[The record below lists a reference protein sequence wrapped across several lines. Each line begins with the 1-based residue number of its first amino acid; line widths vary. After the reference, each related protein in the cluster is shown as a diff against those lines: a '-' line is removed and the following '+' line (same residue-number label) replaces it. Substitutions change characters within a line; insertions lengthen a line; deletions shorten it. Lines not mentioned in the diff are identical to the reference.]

1 MFGLSGCNDPRDG
14 PRTRKTEKIMIL
26 DALKN
31 SALYYEVS
39 PRMKKAFELIASR
52 DWTTVEPG
60 IHELDGRDIY
70 VNVMER
76 ELKLKPDAK
85 LEVHN
90 EYIDIQVLI
99 TGREESFGWSERKD
113 LRQPLGEFDA
123 EKDIQLFDDVPQTY
137 YTLRPGQFT
146 VLFPEDGHAPM
157 VGEGRV
163 RKIIVKVR
171 K

>member
-1 MFGLSGCNDPRDG
+1 MQNRKINKDHDFRLS
-14 PRTRKTEKIMIL
+14 E
-26 DALKN
+26 N
-31 SALYYEVS
+31 SALYENVN
-39 PRMKKAFELIASR
+39 PRMKKAFELIAST
-52 DWTTVEPG
+52 DWTTMETG
-60 IHELDGRDIY
+60 IHELDGNDIY

-76 ELKLKPDAK
+76 ELKQKSDAK

-90 EYIDIQVLI
+90 EYIDIQVLV
-99 TGREESFGWSERKD
+99 TGKEEAFGWSERKD
-113 LRQPLGEFDA
+113 LRMPQGEFNA
-123 EKDIQLFDDVPQTY
+123 EKDIQFFDDVPQTY

-157 VGEGRV
+157 VGEGTM

>member
-1 MFGLSGCNDPRDG
+1 
-14 PRTRKTEKIMIL
+14 MIL
-26 DALKN
+26 DSLKN
-31 SALYYEVS
+31 SALYENVN
-39 PRMKKAFELIASR
+39 PRMKKAFALIAST
-52 DWTTVEPG
+52 DWTAMEPG
-60 IHELDGRDIY
+60 IHELDGKDIY

-76 ELKLKPDAK
+76 ELKQKSDAK

-99 TGREESFGWSERKD
+99 SGREESFGWSERKD
-113 LRQPLGEFDA
+113 LKLPQGEFDA
-123 EKDIQLFDDVPQTY
+123 EKDIQFFDDVPQTY

-157 VGEGRV
+157 VGEGTM